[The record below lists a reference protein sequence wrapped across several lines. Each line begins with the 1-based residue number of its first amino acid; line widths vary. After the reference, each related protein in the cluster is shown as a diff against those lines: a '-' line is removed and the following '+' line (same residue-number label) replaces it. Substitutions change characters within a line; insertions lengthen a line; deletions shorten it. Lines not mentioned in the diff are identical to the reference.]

1 MQNQKAI
8 YFLVLVFILL
18 TSCKEN
24 VEEKPFVFNGAS
36 FLSLVQNS
44 IKGDVNSQNI
54 LEGLFTFDTEL
65 KTFNKIL
72 IDSIEINNVIYYTL
86 LLENQNPVYNL
97 FAIVDK
103 DLNLILKD
111 ESLNGY
117 LELNFKKSGSRIY
130 AVLNEEFNSKDVVQL
145 NRVSY
150 YSLEQYSSDLVFRQF
165 TKIKTPAK
173 EAEQVVTVISDT
185 AIITSIFYPVSK
197 KSKSE
202 KDVFRFD
209 VALNKYIS
217 DKSLFDSL
225 VYREIRSLKISYK
238 NPQLT
243 DAESIMRFFNNR
255 DSNTSANQVRI
266 NEKDFEIK
274 LDSTWKKLGSIT
286 ISNLVK
292 KKLIG
297 IKYISGKMGAKIS
310 LAEIAPS
317 DSAENYFNQ
326 ALNNSNT
333 FTSVVRF
340 SDKLIDNKNIYQ
352 LYEFSCPAKKIL
364 MILETPKSTYE
375 TNKNLYEEI
384 IQTFLVKC

>member
-18 TSCKEN
+18 SSCKEN
-24 VEEKPFVFNGAS
+24 VEEQPFVFNGAS

-44 IKGDVNSQNI
+44 IQGDVNSQNI

-72 IDSIEINNVIYYTL
+72 IDSIEINNAIYYTL

-103 DLNLILKD
+103 DFNLILKD

-117 LELNFKKSGSRIY
+117 LNLNFKKSGSRIY

-165 TKIKTPAK
+165 TKIITPAK

-185 AIITSIFYPVSK
+185 AIITSIFYPESK
-197 KSKSE
+197 TSKTD

-217 DKSLFDSL
+217 AKSLFDSL
-225 VYREIRSLKISYK
+225 VYREIRSLKISYR
-238 NPQLT
+238 NPQIT

-255 DSNTSANQVRI
+255 DSNTSANQVRV

-297 IKYISGKMGAKIS
+297 IKYISSKMGAKIS

-340 SDKLIDNKNIYQ
+340 SDKLIDSKNIYQ
-352 LYEFSCPAKKIL
+352 LYEFSCPTKKIL
-364 MILETPKSTYE
+364 MILEAPKSTYE
-375 TNKNLYEEI
+375 TNKNHYEEI